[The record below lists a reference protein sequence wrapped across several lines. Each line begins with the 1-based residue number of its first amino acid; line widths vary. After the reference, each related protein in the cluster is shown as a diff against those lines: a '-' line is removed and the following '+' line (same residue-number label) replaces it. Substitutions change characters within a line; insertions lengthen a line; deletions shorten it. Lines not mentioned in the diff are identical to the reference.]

1 MTNFSGVR
9 SSADM
14 DYFLCRVVLVRGVQD
29 ELGMECGRYAK
40 TLCYDCGTS
49 LCSAHAERC
58 ELCNETFCPSC
69 LSFHQSEHSKPAQR
83 DQITELPK
91 KKTA

>member
-1 MTNFSGVR
+1 MTNFSGVF
-9 SSADM
+9 SFADM
-14 DYFLCRVVLVRGVQD
+14 DYFLCGVVEVRGVQD

-58 ELCNETFCPSC
+58 ELCGETFCPSC
-69 LSFHQSEHSKPAQR
+69 LSFHQSEHPKTAQR
-83 DQITELPK
+83 DQATEFPK

>member
-1 MTNFSGVR
+1 MS
-9 SSADM
+9 
-14 DYFLCRVVLVRGVQD
+14 YFLCGVVEVRGVQD
-29 ELGMECGRYAK
+29 ELGTACGRSAK

-49 LCSAHAERC
+49 LCSTHAEQC
-58 ELCNETFCPSC
+58 DLCSETFCPSC

-83 DQITELPK
+83 DQFTEPAK